1 MWRWVLPVA
10 VAAAVLIGFLASRN
24 GPTAHVGSHAVPTT
38 NPPPATTGP
47 HLKTI
52 CGSLTGTATVR
63 HVIWIWLGGQSYRHI
78 IGKSRVAPYINQ
90 LAGQCGQAS
99 AYTTITHPAI
109 ANDVAALAGDP
120 RGLVHNACSPCV
132 APGASLLTQVPSW
145 RAFIGGMTTPC
156 RKLSAPRDGYSRLSN
171 PPTYLTVRGCPRFD
185 LPLGTATDG
194 RLAKLLTANALPAF
208 TMIAPDSCHDTSFDK
223 HCSGA
228 PKRGAFIARGD
239 LWLRGWMHSLTSSLA
254 YQSGSTVIFVTWN
267 QGTPAKPL
275 HFACTAGPHLLPACR
290 VPLLVISPYVKPGTN
305 VTTRLSHYSLLR
317 ATERLLGT
325 RTQLGKAASAGDLV
339 RAFGL

>member
-1 MWRWVLPVA
+1 MQTTSPRWR
-10 VAAAVLIGFLASRN
+10 
-24 GPTAHVGSHAVPTT
+24 
-38 NPPPATTGP
+38 
-47 HLKTI
+47 
-52 CGSLTGTATVR
+52 
-63 HVIWIWLGGQSYRHI
+63 
-78 IGKSRVAPYINQ
+78 
-90 LAGQCGQAS
+90 
-99 AYTTITHPAI
+99 AI
-109 ANDVAALAGDP
+109 P
-120 RGLVHNACSPCV
+120 RGLVHNACAPCI

-145 RAFIGGMTTPC
+145 RAFIGGMPTPC
-156 RKLSAPRDGYSRLSN
+156 RKLAAPRDGYSRLSN

-185 LPLGTATDG
+185 LPLGTTTDG

-208 TMIAPDSCHDTSFDK
+208 TMIVPDSCHDTSFDK

-275 HFACTAGPHLLPACR
+275 HIACTAGPHLLPACH

-325 RTQLGKAASAGDLV
+325 RTQLGKASAGDLV